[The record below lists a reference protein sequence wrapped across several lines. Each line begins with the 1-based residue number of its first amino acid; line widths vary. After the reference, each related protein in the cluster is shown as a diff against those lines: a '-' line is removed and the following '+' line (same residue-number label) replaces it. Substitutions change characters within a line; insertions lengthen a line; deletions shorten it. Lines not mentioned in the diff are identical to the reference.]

1 MLDGGR
7 TLPRPCGRVKPNPG
21 RSGARSGPRSP
32 IPRLGRVPF
41 DLALF
46 GVHGDRGHRVSRLLL
61 AVLVGG
67 CAATPAVATPAIA
80 PGSTDAPRE
89 VNLITRDYSFVPN
102 VLDLVPG
109 ETITLH
115 VINGGLVVHEAILG
129 DLSIQD
135 AWEAAEAAVAGAPPG
150 PTPVVTVPG
159 EAAGL
164 RVVVQSGERVDVTWT
179 VPEDAA
185 TAGSD
190 GGASGQATWLVGCHI
205 PGHLAKG
212 MVIPI
217 RWVLP
222 TAAGSDPATAV
233 KAAR

>member
-1 MLDGGR
+1 
-7 TLPRPCGRVKPNPG
+7 
-21 RSGARSGPRSP
+21 
-32 IPRLGRVPF
+32 VPV
-41 DLALF
+41 DLALSGF
-46 GVHGDRGHRVSRLLL
+46 HGDRRHRVSRLLL

-80 PGSTDAPRE
+80 PGSIDAPRE

-129 DLSIQD
+129 DLAVQD

-150 PTPVVTVPG
+150 PTPIVTVPG
-159 EAAGL
+159 EVAGL

-179 VPEDAA
+179 VPADAA
-185 TAGSD
+185 AAAGSGD
-190 GGASGQATWLVGCHI
+190 GAAGQDTWLVGCHI

-222 TAAGSDPATAV
+222 AAAGGDRATAV